1 MILIQVKKVKKEK
14 EAQKIIKKVNNNKAA
29 KKENHCF
36 YLNQMEQD
44 KLINKINSKREKVN
58 WEIN

>member
-1 MILIQVKKVKKEK
+1 MKKKKIKIAVIMILIQVKKVKKEK

-36 YLNQMEQD
+36 YLN
-44 KLINKINSKREKVN
+44 
-58 WEIN
+58 